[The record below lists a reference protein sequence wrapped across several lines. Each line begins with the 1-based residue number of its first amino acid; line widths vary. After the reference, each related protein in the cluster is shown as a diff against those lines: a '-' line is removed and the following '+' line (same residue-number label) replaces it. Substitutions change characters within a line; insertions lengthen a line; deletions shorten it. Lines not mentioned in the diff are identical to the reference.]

1 MLIRIQGQVK
11 NYDWGSKDLI
21 PNYFGT
27 PESTEKIA
35 EIWFGTH
42 SLGESVSEPGG
53 VPLSKLIDKRLGFLV
68 KLLAASKS
76 LSIQV
81 HPNKVQAQQGFEKEH
96 NLGISLDDP
105 TRLYKDSSHKPEALI
120 ALTEFHALCGFR
132 PRAELAQVFSAFGKT
147 ESEFQDLAQHLAS
160 GKPLD
165 QIFKS
170 LIGNT
175 SLVARFLETV
185 PVAQSDP
192 LAKRGR
198 NLVANLLEQ
207 YPGDTGSLVALMLN
221 QVELSPGEAIF
232 LPAGNI
238 HAYLSGLGLEVMAA
252 SDNVLRCGLT
262 PKHIDV
268 AELLK
273 IADFQELENPKVTP
287 KKLAEGLVEYPVE
300 VDDFRVYMA
309 EVSGKNILAD
319 IDLPSAAMVVC
330 TAGEVA
336 VSTSLDER
344 EVLTKKQVVYVS
356 GAKKISLS
364 GSGTVFLVL
373 GN

>member
-11 NYDWGSKDLI
+11 KYDWGSKDLI

-27 PESTEKIA
+27 SESTEKIA

-147 ESEFQDLAQHLAS
+147 ESVFQDLAQHLAS

-170 LIGNT
+170 LIANT
-175 SLVARFLETV
+175 SLAARFLETV

-192 LAKRGR
+192 LAQRGR
-198 NLVANLLEQ
+198 DLVANLLEQ

-273 IADFQELENPKVTP
+273 IADFQELESPKVTP

-300 VDDFRVYMA
+300 VDDFRVYLA

-364 GSGTVFLVL
+364 GSGTVFLAL

>member
-1 MLIRIQGQVK
+1 VLIRIQGQVK

-27 PESTEKIA
+27 SESTEKIA

-53 VPLSKLIDKRLGFLV
+53 VPLSKLVDKRLGFLV

-81 HPNKVQAQQGFEKEH
+81 HPNKIQAQQGFEKEH
-96 NLGISLDDP
+96 NLGISLDNP

-132 PRAELAQVFSAFGKT
+132 PRAELSQVFSAFGKT
-147 ESEFQDLAQHLAS
+147 ESEFLDLAQHLSS
-160 GKPLD
+160 GKSLD

-175 SLVARFLETV
+175 SLATRFLEIV

-192 LAKRGR
+192 LAQRGR

-273 IADFQELENPKVTP
+273 IADFQELENPKIAP

>member
-11 NYDWGSKDLI
+11 NYDWGSRELI
-21 PNYFGT
+21 PNYFGAS
-27 PESTEKIA
+27 ESNEKIA

-170 LIGNT
+170 LIANT
-175 SLVARFLETV
+175 SLAARFLETV

-192 LAKRGR
+192 LAQRGR
-198 NLVANLLEQ
+198 DLVANLLEQ

-262 PKHIDV
+262 PKHIDA

-273 IADFQELENPKVTP
+273 IADFQELENPKIAP

-300 VDDFRVYMA
+300 VDDFRVYLA

-319 IDLPSAAMVVC
+319 IDLPSSAIVVC

>member
-1 MLIRIQGQVK
+1 VLIRIQGQVK

-27 PESTEKIA
+27 SESTVKIA

-42 SLGESVSEPGG
+42 SLGESFSEPGG

-68 KLLAASKS
+68 KFLAASKS

-132 PRAELAQVFSAFGKT
+132 PRAELSQVFSAFGKT
-147 ESEFQDLAQHLAS
+147 ESEFLDLAQHLSS
-160 GKPLD
+160 GKSLD
-165 QIFKS
+165 QIFKF

-175 SLVARFLETV
+175 SLASRFLESV

-192 LAKRGR
+192 LAQRGR
-198 NLVANLLEQ
+198 DLVANLLEQ
-207 YPGDTGSLVALMLN
+207 YPGDNGSLVALMLN

-273 IADFQELENPKVTP
+273 IADFQELENPKIAP

-364 GSGTVFLVL
+364 GSGTVFVVL

>member
-27 PESTEKIA
+27 SESTEKIA

-81 HPNKVQAQQGFEKEH
+81 HPNTVQAQQGFEREH
-96 NLGISLDDP
+96 KLRISLDDP

-132 PRAELAQVFSAFGKT
+132 PRAELSQVFSAFGKT
-147 ESEFQDLAQHLAS
+147 ESEFLDLAQHLSS
-160 GKPLD
+160 GKSLD

-175 SLVARFLETV
+175 SLAARFLESV

-192 LAKRGR
+192 LAQRGR
-198 NLVANLLEQ
+198 DLVAKLLEQ

-273 IADFQELENPKVTP
+273 IADFQELENPKITP

-300 VDDFRVYMA
+300 VDDFRVYLA

-319 IDLPSAAMVVC
+319 IDLPSAAIVVC

-336 VSTSLDER
+336 ISTSLDER

>member
-27 PESTEKIA
+27 RESTEKIA

-132 PRAELAQVFSAFGKT
+132 PRAELSQVFSAFGKT

-175 SLVARFLETV
+175 SLVARFLESV

-192 LAKRGR
+192 LAQRGR
-198 NLVANLLEQ
+198 DLVANLLEQ

-262 PKHIDV
+262 PKHIDA

-273 IADFQELENPKVTP
+273 IADFQELENPKITP

-300 VDDFRVYMA
+300 VDDFRVYLA

>member
-11 NYDWGSKDLI
+11 NYDWGSKELI
-21 PNYFGT
+21 PNYFGAS
-27 PESTEKIA
+27 ESNEKIA

-147 ESEFQDLAQHLAS
+147 ESEFQDLEQHLAS
-160 GKPLD
+160 GTPLD
-165 QIFKS
+165 HIFKS

-175 SLVARFLETV
+175 SLAARFLETV
-185 PVAQSDP
+185 PEAQSDP
-192 LAKRGR
+192 LAQRGR
-198 NLVANLLEQ
+198 DLVANLLEQ

-273 IADFQELENPKVTP
+273 IADFQELESPKVAP

-300 VDDFRVYMA
+300 VDDFSVYMA

-319 IDLPSAAMVVC
+319 IDLPSTAMVVC

>member
-1 MLIRIQGQVK
+1 VLIRIQGQVK

-27 PESTEKIA
+27 SESTEKIA

-81 HPNKVQAQQGFEKEH
+81 HPNQVQAQQGFEKEH

-105 TRLYKDSSHKPEALI
+105 NRLYKDSSHKPEALI

-147 ESEFQDLAQHLAS
+147 ESEFQNLAQHLAS

-170 LIGNT
+170 LIANT

-198 NLVANLLEQ
+198 DLVANLLEQ

-273 IADFQELENPKVTP
+273 IADFQELENPKITP

>member
-11 NYDWGSKDLI
+11 KYDWGSKDLI

-27 PESTEKIA
+27 SESTEKIA

-132 PRAELAQVFSAFGKT
+132 PRAELVQVFSAFGKT

-170 LIGNT
+170 LIANT
-175 SLVARFLETV
+175 SLAARFLETV

-192 LAKRGR
+192 LAQRGR
-198 NLVANLLEQ
+198 DLVANLLEQ

-273 IADFQELENPKVTP
+273 IADFQELESPKVTP

-300 VDDFRVYMA
+300 VDDFRVYLA

-336 VSTSLDER
+336 VGTSLDER

-364 GSGTVFLVL
+364 GSGTVFLAL

>member
-1 MLIRIQGQVK
+1 VLIRIQGQVK

-27 PESTEKIA
+27 SESTEKIA

-96 NLGISLDDP
+96 KRGISLDDP
-105 TRLYKDSSHKPEALI
+105 IRLYKDSSHKPEALI

-132 PRAELAQVFSAFGKT
+132 PRAELSQVFSAFGKT

-175 SLVARFLETV
+175 SLVARFLESV
-185 PVAQSDP
+185 PVAQPDP
-192 LAKRGR
+192 LAQRGR
-198 NLVANLLEQ
+198 DLVANLLEQ

-262 PKHIDV
+262 PKHIDA

-300 VDDFRVYMA
+300 VDDFRVYLA

-319 IDLPSAAMVVC
+319 IDLPSAAIVVC

>member
-1 MLIRIQGQVK
+1 VLIRIQGQVK

-21 PNYFGT
+21 PNYFGASD
-27 PESTEKIA
+27 STEKIA

-96 NLGISLDDP
+96 KRGISLDDP
-105 TRLYKDSSHKPEALI
+105 IRLYKDSSHKPEALI

-132 PRAELAQVFSAFGKT
+132 PRAELSQVFSAFGKT

-175 SLVARFLETV
+175 SLVARFLESV
-185 PVAQSDP
+185 PVAQPDP
-192 LAKRGR
+192 LAQRGR
-198 NLVANLLEQ
+198 DLVANLLEQ

-262 PKHIDV
+262 PKHTDA

-300 VDDFRVYMA
+300 VDDFRVYLA

-319 IDLPSAAMVVC
+319 IDLPSAAIVVC

>member
-11 NYDWGSKDLI
+11 NYDWGSKELI
-21 PNYFGT
+21 PNYFGAS
-27 PESTEKIA
+27 ESNEKIA

-53 VPLSKLIDKRLGFLV
+53 IPLSKLIDKRLGFLV

-132 PRAELAQVFSAFGKT
+132 PRAELAQVFSVFGKT
-147 ESEFQDLAQHLAS
+147 ESEFQDLEQHLAS
-160 GKPLD
+160 GTPLD
-165 QIFKS
+165 HIFKS

-175 SLVARFLETV
+175 SLAARFLETV
-185 PVAQSDP
+185 PETQSDT
-192 LAKRGR
+192 LAQRGR
-198 NLVANLLEQ
+198 DLLANLLEQ

-262 PKHIDV
+262 PKHIDA

-273 IADFQELENPKVTP
+273 IADFQELENPKIAP

-300 VDDFRVYMA
+300 VDDFSVYMA

-319 IDLPSAAMVVC
+319 IDLPSTAMVVC

-373 GN
+373 GH

>member
-1 MLIRIQGQVK
+1 VLIRIQGQVK
-11 NYDWGSKDLI
+11 NYDWGSKELI
-21 PNYFGT
+21 PNYFGAS
-27 PESTEKIA
+27 ESNEKIA

-53 VPLSKLIDKRLGFLV
+53 IPLSKLIDKRLGFLV

-96 NLGISLDDP
+96 NLGFSLDDP

-132 PRAELAQVFSAFGKT
+132 PRAELSQVFSAFGKT

-160 GKPLD
+160 GTPLD

-175 SLVARFLETV
+175 SLVARFLENV

-192 LAKRGR
+192 LAQRGR
-198 NLVANLLEQ
+198 DLVANLLEQ

-273 IADFQELENPKVTP
+273 IADFQELENPKITS
-287 KKLAEGLVEYPVE
+287 KMLAEGLVEYPVE
-300 VDDFRVYMA
+300 VDDFRVYLA

>member
-1 MLIRIQGQVK
+1 VLIRIQGLTK
-11 NYDWGSKDLI
+11 NYDWGSRDLI
-21 PNYFGT
+21 PDYFGT
-27 PESTEKIA
+27 AKSNEKIA

-42 SLGESVSEPGG
+42 SLGESVSEPGA
-53 VPLSKLIDKRLGFLV
+53 VPLSRLIDKRLGFLV
-68 KLLAASKS
+68 KLLSASKS

-81 HPNKVQAQQGFEKEH
+81 HPNKGQAQQGFEKEH

-105 TRLYKDSSHKPEALI
+105 TRLYKDSSHKPEALV

-132 PRAELAQVFSAFGKT
+132 PRPELIQIFTEFGKG
-147 ESEFQDLAQHLAS
+147 ESEFQDLAQEIAS
-160 GKPLD
+160 GEPLE

-170 LIGNT
+170 LIVNT
-175 SLVARFLETV
+175 ALATRFLETV
-185 PVAQSDP
+185 SAIQLDSLAQ
-192 LAKRGR
+192 RGR
-198 NLVANLLEQ
+198 DLVANLLEQ

-221 QVELSPGEAIF
+221 QVELAPGEAIF

-262 PKHIDV
+262 PKHVDV

-273 IADFQELENPKVTP
+273 IADFRELESPKIVV
-287 KKLAEGLVEYPVE
+287 KKLAEGLVEYPVA
-300 VDDFRVYMA
+300 VADFRVYRA
-309 EVSGKNILAD
+309 EVTGKNILAD
-319 IDLPSAAMVVC
+319 IDLPSEAIVVC

-344 EVLTKKQVVYVS
+344 EVLTKKQVIYVS

-364 GSGTVFLVL
+364 GSGTVFVVL

>member
-1 MLIRIQGQVK
+1 MLIRIQGQTK

-27 PESTEKIA
+27 PESKEKIA

-42 SLGESVSEPGG
+42 PRGESVSDPGDM
-53 VPLSKLIDKRLGFLV
+53 PLSKLIDKRLGFLV
-68 KLLAASKS
+68 KLLSASKS

-81 HPNKVQAQQGFEKEH
+81 HPNKIQAQQGFEKEH

-105 TRLYKDSSHKPEALI
+105 ARVYKDSSHKPETLI
-120 ALTEFHALCGFR
+120 ALTQFHALCGFR
-132 PRAELAQVFSAFGKT
+132 PRAELTQVFTSFGRS
-147 ESEFQDLAQHLAS
+147 ESEFEVLAQEISS
-160 GKPLD
+160 GEPLEL
-165 QIFKS
+165 IFKS

-175 SLVARFLETV
+175 SLATRFLQTV
-185 PVAQSDP
+185 PATQADSLAQ
-192 LAKRGR
+192 RGR
-198 NLVANLLEQ
+198 DLVANLLEQ
-207 YPGDTGSLVALMLN
+207 YPGDTGALVALMLN
-221 QVELSPGEAIF
+221 EVELSSGEAIF
-232 LPAGNI
+232 LPAGNV

-268 AELLK
+268 SELSK
-273 IADFQELENPKVTP
+273 IADFRELKDPKIAP
-287 KKLAEGLVEYPVE
+287 KKLAEGLVEYPVD
-300 VDDFRVYMA
+300 VADFRVYRA

-319 IDLPSAAMVVC
+319 IDLPSSAIVVC

-344 EVLTKKQVVYVS
+344 EVLSKKQVVYVA

-364 GSGTVFLVL
+364 GSGTVFVVL

>member
-21 PNYFGT
+21 PNYFGASD
-27 PESTEKIA
+27 STEKIA

-96 NLGISLDDP
+96 NLGVSLDDP

-132 PRAELAQVFSAFGKT
+132 PRAELSQVFSAFGKT

-175 SLVARFLETV
+175 SLVARFLESV

-192 LAKRGR
+192 LAQRGR
-198 NLVANLLEQ
+198 DLVANLLEQ

-262 PKHIDV
+262 PKHIDA

-273 IADFQELENPKVTP
+273 IADFQELENPKITP

-300 VDDFRVYMA
+300 VDDFRVYLA

-319 IDLPSAAMVVC
+319 IDLPSSAIVVC

>member
-1 MLIRIQGQVK
+1 MLIRIQGQDK
-11 NYDWGSKDLI
+11 NYDWGSKELI
-21 PNYFGT
+21 PNYFGAS
-27 PESTEKIA
+27 ESNEKIA

-53 VPLSKLIDKRLGFLV
+53 IPLSKLIDRRLGFLV

-96 NLGISLDDP
+96 NLGVSLDDP

-147 ESEFQDLAQHLAS
+147 ESEFQNLAQHLAS

-175 SLVARFLETV
+175 SLAARFLETV

-192 LAKRGR
+192 LAQRGR

-262 PKHIDV
+262 PKHIDA

-273 IADFQELENPKVTP
+273 IADFQELENPKITP
-287 KKLAEGLVEYPVE
+287 RKLAEGLVEYPVE
-300 VDDFRVYMA
+300 VDDFSVYLA

-319 IDLPSAAMVVC
+319 IDLPSAAIVVC

>member
-1 MLIRIQGQVK
+1 LLIRIQGQTK

-21 PNYFGT
+21 PNYFGI
-27 PESTEKIA
+27 PESKEKIA

-42 SLGESVSEPGG
+42 PRGESVSDPGD
-53 VPLSKLIDKRLGFLV
+53 VPLSKLIGKRLGFLV
-68 KLLAASKS
+68 KLLSASKS

-81 HPNKVQAQQGFEKEH
+81 HPNKIQAQQGFEKEH

-105 TRLYKDSSHKPEALI
+105 ARVYKDSSHKPETLI
-120 ALTEFHALCGFR
+120 ALTQFHALCGFR
-132 PRAELAQVFSAFGKT
+132 PRAELTQVFTSFGRS
-147 ESEFQDLAQHLAS
+147 ESEFKVLAQEISS
-160 GKPLD
+160 GEPLEL
-165 QIFKS
+165 IFKS

-175 SLVARFLETV
+175 SLVKRFLQTV
-185 PVAQSDP
+185 PATQADSLAQ
-192 LAKRGR
+192 RGR
-198 NLVANLLEQ
+198 DLVANLLEQ
-207 YPGDTGSLVALMLN
+207 YPGDTGALVALMLN
-221 QVELSPGEAIF
+221 EVELSSGEAIF
-232 LPAGNI
+232 LPAGNV

-273 IADFQELENPKVTP
+273 IADFRELKNPKIAP
-287 KKLAEGLVEYPVE
+287 KKLAEGLVEYPVD
-300 VDDFRVYMA
+300 VADFRVYRA

-319 IDLPSAAMVVC
+319 IDLPSSAIVVC

-336 VSTSLDER
+336 VSTSLNER
-344 EVLTKKQVVYVS
+344 EVLSKQHVVYVA

-364 GSGTVFLVL
+364 GSGTVFVVL

>member
-1 MLIRIQGQVK
+1 MLIRIQGQTK
-11 NYDWGSKDLI
+11 NYAWGSKDLI

-27 PESTEKIA
+27 AESNEKIA

-42 SLGESVSEPGG
+42 SLGESVSEPGA
-53 VPLSKLIDKRLGFLV
+53 VPLSRLIDKRLGFLV
-68 KLLAASKS
+68 KLLSASKS

-81 HPNKVQAQQGFEKEH
+81 HPNKIQAQQGFEKEH

-132 PRAELAQVFSAFGKT
+132 PRAELVQVFTEFGKS
-147 ESEFQDLAQHLAS
+147 ESEFQDLAQDIAS
-160 GKPLD
+160 GVPLE
-165 QIFKS
+165 QIFKF

-175 SLVARFLETV
+175 SLTARFLKTV

-192 LAKRGR
+192 LAQRGR
-198 NLVANLLEQ
+198 DLVANLLEQ

-221 QVELSPGEAIF
+221 QLELSAGEAIF

-273 IADFQELENPKVTP
+273 IADFRELENPKILV

-300 VDDFRVYMA
+300 VADFRVYRA
-309 EVSGKNILAD
+309 DVSGKNILAD
-319 IDLPSAAMVVC
+319 IDLPSAAIVVC

-344 EVLTKKQVVYVS
+344 EVLTKKQAVYVS
-356 GAKKISLS
+356 VAKKISLS
-364 GSGTVFLVL
+364 GSGTVFVVL

>member
-27 PESTEKIA
+27 RESTEKIA

-198 NLVANLLEQ
+198 DLVANLLEQ

-238 HAYLSGLGLEVMAA
+238 HAYRSGLGLEVMAA

-262 PKHIDV
+262 PKHIDA

-273 IADFQELENPKVTP
+273 IADFQELENPKITP
-287 KKLAEGLVEYPVE
+287 RKLAEGLVEYPVE
-300 VDDFRVYMA
+300 VDDFRVYLA

-319 IDLPSAAMVVC
+319 IDLPSAAIVVC